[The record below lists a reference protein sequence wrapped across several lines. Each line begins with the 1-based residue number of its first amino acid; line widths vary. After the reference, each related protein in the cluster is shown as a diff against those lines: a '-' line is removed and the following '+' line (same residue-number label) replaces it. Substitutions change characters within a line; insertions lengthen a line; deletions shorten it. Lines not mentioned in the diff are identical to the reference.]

1 MRKLG
6 SFIFVTIIL
15 LLIFISVENV
25 HAATGS
31 VAIYYNDINQ
41 HPVGK
46 GVEYTTCTVGTTY
59 SKSAPSIS
67 GYTYMPNESETSTYC
82 DAEGTNIIAFV
93 YQTKGNKK
101 EGTVN
106 VSCYDTKG
114 NKLSKC
120 TDGRSGTPGVEYY
133 INPPTIEG
141 YKFVR
146 VEGPNNGKFKE
157 GSINVKFIYES
168 TGGNLIETKKEETPT
183 PEVKQ
188 ETKQEVKKEEPK
200 KEEVKQETK
209 KEEPV
214 KTTQTSTGTVTTK
227 KIVTKTN
234 PVAKSNDQDEKE
246 VVETEKIIEN
256 KDIQRNITI
265 VDHTKNNTGKYIAIG
280 SILSSI
286 VLIGFVIKYSL
297 FK

>member
-168 TGGNLIETKKEETPT
+168 TGGNLVETKKEEKPT
-183 PEVKQ
+183 P
-188 ETKQEVKKEEPK
+188 
-200 KEEVKQETK
+200 EVKQETK

-227 KIVTKTN
+227 KIVTQTN
-234 PVAKSNDQDEKE
+234 QVAKSNEKEEKE
-246 VVETEKIIEN
+246 VAETEKIIEN

>member
-1 MRKLG
+1 MRKLE
-6 SFIFVTIIL
+6 SFIFFAFIL
-15 LLIFISVENV
+15 LVIIFSIENV
-25 HAATGS
+25 HAATGN

-59 SKSAPSIS
+59 KKSAPSIS

-82 DAEGTNIIAFV
+82 DLEGTNIIAFV
-93 YQTKGNKK
+93 YQTKGNTK

-133 INPPTIEG
+133 INPPTIDG
-141 YKFVR
+141 YKFVK

-168 TGGNLIETKKEETPT
+168 TGGNLVETKKEETPT
-183 PEVKQ
+183 PEVK
-188 ETKQEVKKEEPK
+188 ETKVETK
-200 KEEVKQETK
+200 KEEVKETSKQETK
-209 KEEPV
+209 KQE
-214 KTTQTSTGTVTTK
+214 TTNSNTVTTK

-234 PVAKSNDQDEKE
+234 TVAKSNDKEEKE
-246 VVETEKIIEN
+246 VVETKEEIKENNNIE
-256 KDIQRNITI
+256 RSITI
-265 VDHTKNNTGKYIAIG
+265 VDHTKNDTSKYIAIG
-280 SILSSI
+280 SIFSSI
-286 VLIGFVIKYSL
+286 ILIGVVIKYSL

>member
-1 MRKLG
+1 MKKLG
-6 SFIFVTIIL
+6 SIIFFAIIL
-15 LLIFISVENV
+15 LLLFLNINV
-25 HAATGS
+25 HAATGR
-31 VAIYYNDINQ
+31 VVIYYNDINQ

-46 GVEYTTCTVGTTY
+46 QISYDTCTVGTNYKGT
-59 SKSAPSIS
+59 APSIS

-82 DAEGTNIIAFV
+82 DEGDNIIAFV
-93 YQTKGNKK
+93 YQTKGNSK

-133 INPPTIEG
+133 INPPTING

-146 VEGPNNGKFKE
+146 VEGANTGKFKE
-157 GSINVKFIYES
+157 GAINVKFIYES
-168 TGGNLIETKKEETPT
+168 TGGNLVEEKKESEPT

-188 ETKQEVKKEEPK
+188 EEKKEEVKTEEPK
-200 KEEVKQETK
+200 KEETK
-209 KEEPV
+209 
-214 KTTQTSTGTVTTK
+214 TNNNTVTTK

-234 PVAKSNDQDEKE
+234 TVASTNNKKEETKKEEVKQEVKDEIKE
-246 VVETEKIIEN
+246 EKAVE
-256 KDIQRNITI
+256 RSITV
-265 VDHTKNNTGKYIAIG
+265 VDHTNNNTSKYIAIG
-280 SILSSI
+280 GIFSSL
-286 VLIGFVIKYSL
+286 VLVGFVIKYSL

>member
-82 DAEGTNIIAFV
+82 DAEGINIIAFV

-168 TGGNLIETKKEETPT
+168 TGGNLIETKKEEKPAH
-183 PEVKQ
+183 EVKK
-188 ETKQEVKKEEPK
+188 ETKQEVKKEE
-200 KEEVKQETK
+200 TK
-209 KEEPV
+209 KEEIV
-214 KTTQTSTGTVTTK
+214 KTKQTNTGTVTTK
-227 KIVTKTN
+227 KIVTQTN
-234 PVAKSNDQDEKE
+234 QVAKSNDQDEKE

>member
-1 MRKLG
+1 MKKLG
-6 SFIFVTIIL
+6 TIIFFTIIFL
-15 LLIFISVENV
+15 LLFLNINV
-25 HAATGS
+25 HAKEGVVT
-31 VAIYYNDINQ
+31 IYYNDINQ
-41 HPVGK
+41 HPVGQK
-46 GVEYTTCTVGTTY
+46 VSRATCTIGTTY
-59 SKSAPSIS
+59 KGTAPSIS
-67 GYTYMPNESETSTYC
+67 GYRLDVNASETSTYC
-82 DAEGTNIIAFV
+82 DEGENIIAFV
-93 YQTKGNKK
+93 YQTTGNSK

-168 TGGNLIETKKEETPT
+168 TGGNLVETKKEEKPT
-183 PEVKQ
+183 P
-188 ETKQEVKKEEPK
+188 
-200 KEEVKQETK
+200 EVKQETK

-227 KIVTKTN
+227 KIVTQTN
-234 PVAKSNDQDEKE
+234 QVAKSNEKEEKE
-246 VVETEKIIEN
+246 VAETEKIIEN

-265 VDHTKNNTGKYIAIG
+265 VDHTKNNTGKYVAIG

>member
-1 MRKLG
+1 MVMRKLG

-168 TGGNLIETKKEETPT
+168 TGGNLVETKKEEKPT
-183 PEVKQ
+183 P
-188 ETKQEVKKEEPK
+188 
-200 KEEVKQETK
+200 EVKQETK

-227 KIVTKTN
+227 KIVTQTN
-234 PVAKSNDQDEKE
+234 QVAKSNEKEEKE
-246 VVETEKIIEN
+246 VAETEKIIEN